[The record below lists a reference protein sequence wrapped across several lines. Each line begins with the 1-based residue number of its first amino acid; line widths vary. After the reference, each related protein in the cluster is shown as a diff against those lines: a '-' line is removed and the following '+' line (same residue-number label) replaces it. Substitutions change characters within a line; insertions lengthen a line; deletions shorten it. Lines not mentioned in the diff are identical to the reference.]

1 MIVTLNPAINSTTL
15 FYDSDGNNVDWNV
28 RYSLTN
34 NSELLHKLVN
44 FKLSYLL
51 INELTR
57 RELIEFHLTGFNLVK
72 LLNATDTKFKYRYYL
87 NWFSLV
93 KLVLF
98 K

>member
-1 MIVTLNPAINSTTL
+1 MIITLNPAINSTTL
-15 FYDSDGNNVDWNV
+15 FYDSDGNNLDWFV
-28 RYSLTN
+28 YSLTN

-57 RELIEFHLTGFNLVK
+57 RELIELHLTGFNLVK

-87 NWFSLV
+87 NWFDLV
-93 KLVLF
+93 KLLLF

>member
-15 FYDSDGNNVDWNV
+15 FYDSDGNNVDQNV

-57 RELIEFHLTGFNLVK
+57 RELIEFHLTHVQL
-72 LLNATDTKFKYRYYL
+72 TH
-87 NWFSLV
+87 
-93 KLVLF
+93 
-98 K
+98 

>member
-1 MIVTLNPAINSTTL
+1 MITLNPAINSTTL

-28 RYSLTN
+28 RYSLSN
-34 NSELLHKLVN
+34 NSKLLTKIDN
-44 FKLSYLL
+44 YRL
-51 INELTR
+51 IYYIYHDLTK
-57 RELIEFHLTGFNLVK
+57 RELIDFHLTGFNLVK

-93 KLVLF
+93 KLLLF